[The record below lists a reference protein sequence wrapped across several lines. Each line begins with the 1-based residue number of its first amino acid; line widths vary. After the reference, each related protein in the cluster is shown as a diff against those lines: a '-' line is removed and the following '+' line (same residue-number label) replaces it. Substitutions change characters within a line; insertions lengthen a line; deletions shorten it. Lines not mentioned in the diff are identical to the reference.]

1 MRQGSNKR
9 SHQLYE
15 LIKSLSKSE
24 KRFFKIFSKR
34 HVIGEK
40 NKYVELFD
48 AIESQNEYDEAS
60 IISQFEGERFIKRL
74 AVAKGYLYEL
84 ILKSMNQYHAQNGI
98 HNQILSLTRQISF
111 LFDKNL
117 FRQAQK
123 ILSKTYDLAAEY
135 EKVSILPELLHWHKK
150 IMEAQFYSGKQID
163 DIEKLYK
170 REEEVLDQI
179 VNQNEYWLL
188 QAKLY
193 YQHNLKGIIRNSDDL
208 NKIEDIYN
216 STLMKKE
223 EQALTYRAK
232 IQFNKIYSTYF
243 FILRD
248 FDSCYRYIKRA
259 TELYEKR
266 QSFIESYPLEYIQSV
281 NNLLNITQVLNKPDE
296 TLAGLNKLRHLMEN
310 EKYRN
315 KEKIQLKLFESYYY
329 HLLNLHLEKDDFVGG
344 YQYIPEIEKGI
355 KKFSDGMNKMG
366 ELMLHYHLFQICF
379 GARKFESA
387 HKWVNKILG
396 KKGSDI
402 RQDILSF
409 AHILNLMVQYEMKTF
424 DNIETQINGTIRFL
438 KQRKS
443 SYKFESIVAE
453 YLQDLKQIE
462 TPLELKAS
470 FVQLRSQFQSLTD
483 DPFEKKAFAYYDF
496 IGWLDNKINSKAVRR
511 KNTAV

>member
-1 MRQGSNKR
+1 MKR
-9 SHQLYE
+9 SHQLFE

-48 AIESQNEYDEAS
+48 AIESQSTYDEKS
-60 IISQFEGERFIKRL
+60 IIQQFEGERFIKRL

-84 ILKSMNQYHAQNGI
+84 ILKSMTQYHAQNGI
-98 HNQILSLTRQISF
+98 HNQILDLTRQISF
-111 LFDKNL
+111 LFDKSL
-117 FRQAQK
+117 FGQAQK
-123 ILSKTYDLAAEY
+123 VLSKAYDLSSEY

-150 IMEAQFYSGKQID
+150 IMEAQFYSGQQIE
-163 DIEKLYK
+163 DIEKLYE
-170 REEEVLDQI
+170 REEEVLRQI

-208 NKIEDIYN
+208 SKIEDIYN

-232 IQFNKIYSTYF
+232 ILFNKIYSTYF

-248 FDSCYRYIKRA
+248 FESCYRYIKRMTA
-259 TELYEKR
+259 LYEER
-266 QSFIESYPLEYIQSV
+266 QSFIENYPLEYIQSV
-281 NNLLNITQVLNKPDE
+281 NNLLNITQVLDKPNE
-296 TLAGLNKLRHLMEN
+296 TLQGLNKLRSLMEN

-315 KEKIQLKLFESYYY
+315 KDKIQLKLFESYYY
-329 HLLNLHLEKDDFVGG
+329 HLLNVHLEKEDFVGG

-355 KKFSDGMNKMG
+355 KKYSDGMNKMG

-379 GARKFESA
+379 GARKFEHA
-387 HKWVNKILG
+387 QKWVTKILG

-409 AHILNLMVQYEMKTF
+409 AHILNLMVHYEMKEFT
-424 DNIETQINGTIRFL
+424 DIENQIDSTIRFL

-453 YLQDLKQIE
+453 YLKELKQIE

-470 FVQLRSQFQSLTD
+470 FIQLRAQFQSLTD

-496 IGWLDNKINSKAVRR
+496 IGWLDRKINSKTAQRR
-511 KNTAV
+511 NSIAQ